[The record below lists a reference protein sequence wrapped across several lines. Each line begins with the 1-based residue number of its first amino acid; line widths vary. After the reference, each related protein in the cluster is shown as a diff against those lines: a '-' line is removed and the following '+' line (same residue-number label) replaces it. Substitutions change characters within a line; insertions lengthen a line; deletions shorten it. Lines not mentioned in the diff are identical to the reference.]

1 MMPTTS
7 FGAVD
12 SFFMD
17 WDWAF
22 TTSGNAMIKLIKILF
37 MCLYLYMNKCTG
49 IDCFSGNQ
57 GGFTR
62 LTIEKKGKKG

>member
-1 MMPTTS
+1 MPTTN

-22 TTSGNAMIKLIKILF
+22 TTSGNAMIKLLKILF
-37 MCLYLYMNKCTG
+37 ISLFLDINKCTG
-49 IDCFSGNQ
+49 IGPFS
-57 GGFTR
+57 
-62 LTIEKKGKKG
+62 